1 MKLKIKSKTYTLA
14 FTFRALRLL
23 DDFDVAVFAELE
35 KKPFKMLD
43 VLSKLFYAAIN
54 NNKANFYDRDTCDEL
69 LEAYFE
75 QEDSD
80 VGELTKQL
88 IDMLQA
94 TSFFKQKQ

>member
-14 FTFRALRLL
+14 FTFRALRML
-23 DDFDVAVFAELE
+23 DDFDLAVFEELE
-35 KKPFKMLD
+35 KKPFKTLD
-43 VLSKLFYAAIN
+43 VLYTLFYAAIN
-54 NNKANFYDRDTCDEL
+54 HSKSEFYDESTCEEL
-69 LEAYFE
+69 LEDYFN
-75 QEDSD
+75 QEGSD